1 MAGIYWQDM
10 TTTGLQSEAIQVLTI
25 LLHTR
30 ETDAAKWL
38 EWKELMLSGMK
49 ATPEP
54 TINLDGVI
62 RPVFYSLVALYPN
75 VTIHEAVGEPTAT
88 HYKEALIFLVDAMR
102 CI

>member
-1 MAGIYWQDM
+1 MATI
-10 TTTGLQSEAIQVLTI
+10 TELQSQAIVRLTA

-30 ETDAAKWL
+30 EVDAAKWL
-38 EWKELMLSGMK
+38 EWKELMLSGMR

-62 RPVFYSLVALYPN
+62 RPVFYSLVDLYPN
-75 VTIHEAVGEPTAT
+75 VTIYEAVGEATAT

-102 CI
+102 NI